1 MVDPVIAGAAVTAA
15 GIAAAAGYSYFTGND
30 SSVDTDGDG
39 EAELEFGGGNGVT
52 GCNDPTEDPA
62 YAEDPAPAFE
72 TTEQPEDPTPEA
84 VEAKDGLEDVKG
96 VGGTRA
102 EDLADEG
109 FETPADLYYASDE
122 NLLDVH
128 GIGDLTV
135 SQIREDI
142 GSVEDEGNDG
152 ESTEEAEADSQ
163 DSEDQTQDDE
173 ASSSTETSESTSE
186 DTAESDESDGSD
198 SEDQTETGSGNESDD
213 EQ

>member
-1 MVDPVIAGAAVTAA
+1 MVDPAIIGGAGVVLAAGAAAA
-15 GIAAAAGYSYFTGND
+15 YSYLTGND

-72 TTEQPEDPTPEA
+72 TEEPPEDPTPEA

-102 EDLADEG
+102 EDLADAG

-152 ESTEEAEADSQ
+152 ESSEEAEGTSQ
-163 DSEDQTQDDE
+163 DSEDEEQESQQSSSSDEETDE
-173 ASSSTETSESTSE
+173 ADSEG
-186 DTAESDESDGSD
+186 DGSD
-198 SEDQTETGSGNESDD
+198 SGETTDSTGNESD